1 MRVTD
6 IKKFNLVQQFSV
18 AESQDEKHN
27 FEPQTFC
34 FIPKPLKLCFAG
46 RTVEIYE
53 YDKNYNP
60 LYVDDFVA
68 IKCYFVPSQLS
79 FFTPAG
85 KNVKL
90 WNALT
95 GDIKKIFSD
104 LTPSEITCFAL
115 DKLKKR
121 MLSKN

>member
-1 MRVTD
+1 
-6 IKKFNLVQQFSV
+6 L
-18 AESQDEKHN
+18 A
-27 FEPQTFC
+27 
-34 FIPKPLKLCFAG
+34 
-46 RTVEIYE
+46 
-53 YDKNYNP
+53 
-60 LYVDDFVA
+60 
-68 IKCYFVPSQLS
+68 

-104 LTPSEITCFAL
+104 LTPTEITCFSL

-121 MLSKN
+121 MLSKLNLKNFIKANKKSFKKKGD